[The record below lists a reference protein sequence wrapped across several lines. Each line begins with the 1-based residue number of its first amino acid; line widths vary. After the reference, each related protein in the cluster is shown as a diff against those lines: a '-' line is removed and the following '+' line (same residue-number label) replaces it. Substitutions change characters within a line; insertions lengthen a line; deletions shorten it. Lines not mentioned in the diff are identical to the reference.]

1 MSTDFLFRE
10 TVWFWI
16 LFSCSGDEQNTRMVV
31 HQNDFLDE
39 TLPLGVGLY
48 LPYILYMWITLVY
61 RDFHIADLM
70 KCHYIFSLW
79 FHWNNQWLV
88 HHAGVNFS
96 GMYVLPGRGQQQL
109 HCRISAS
116 MNKRTFCWCYWGMTH
131 RVLQSISQ
139 ERPAKPKHI
148 SMGILHPV
156 NGALPDLKRFKQVP
170 SLKKTEIMLGPW
182 QLRFH

>member
-1 MSTDFLFRE
+1 MLIRSSTQIPLLMSTDFLFRE

-39 TLPLGVGLY
+39 TFPLGVGLY
-48 LPYILYMWITLVY
+48 LPYTVYMWITLLY

-79 FHWNNQWLV
+79 LHWNNQWLV
-88 HHAGVNFS
+88 HHACVNLS

-109 HCRISAS
+109 HCNPGLVPAWIRGRFVGVIEGWLTVSCS
-116 MNKRTFCWCYWGMTH
+116 PSPRRG
-131 RVLQSISQ
+131 LQNQNTSRWEYYTQ
-139 ERPAKPKHI
+139 
-148 SMGILHPV
+148 
-156 NGALPDLKRFKQVP
+156 
-170 SLKKTEIMLGPW
+170 
-182 QLRFH
+182 